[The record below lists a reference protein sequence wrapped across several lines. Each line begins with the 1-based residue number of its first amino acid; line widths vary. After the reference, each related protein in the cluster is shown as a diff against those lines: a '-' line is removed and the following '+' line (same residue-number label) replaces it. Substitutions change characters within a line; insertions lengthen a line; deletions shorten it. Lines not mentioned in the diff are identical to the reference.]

1 MAGSSATLLT
11 PEILESLPNES
22 LEDCKKE
29 LLKKIENREI
39 SKKCD
44 VLCLR
49 IRNLNQ
55 LHDDAELQFNKV
67 LFFASEKIIKKFHRY
82 HKKNEAATKQT
93 RKPRLG
99 NSKGGLTAEQLGQV
113 DAKSGGGDSTTSRPI
128 ANRLVDK
135 AGAGFSI

>member
-55 LHDDAELQFNKV
+55 SHDDAEL
-67 LFFASEKIIKKFHRY
+67 
-82 HKKNEAATKQT
+82 
-93 RKPRLG
+93 
-99 NSKGGLTAEQLGQV
+99 
-113 DAKSGGGDSTTSRPI
+113 
-128 ANRLVDK
+128 
-135 AGAGFSI
+135 